1 MKKNIMSFGIIFVL
15 IAIVV
20 VSFATDKNGAK
31 QAQSK
36 DANEVIES
44 SETASTEQTSDE
56 VEYYAPDFE
65 LKSLNGET
73 VRLSQYAGKKVI
85 LNFWATWCTLCK
97 QEMPHLQSFYERYK
111 DQGVEIVAVNVT
123 DQDKGKNAVAK
134 IAEEYGLSFDILLD
148 EEGYAGME
156 YQIISLPTSFFI
168 DEEGQIMEAIAGP
181 MDEDLIE
188 DLINQI

>member
-1 MKKNIMSFGIIFVL
+1 M
-15 IAIVV
+15 
-20 VSFATDKNGAK
+20 
-31 QAQSK
+31 
-36 DANEVIES
+36 
-44 SETASTEQTSDE
+44 
-56 VEYYAPDFE
+56 
-65 LKSLNGET
+65 KSLNGET
-73 VRLSQYAGKKVI
+73 IRLSQCVGKKVI
-85 LNFWATWCTLCK
+85 LNFWATWCTQCK
-97 QEMPHLQSFYERYK
+97 AEMPHLQSFYERYK

-148 EEGYAGME
+148 EEGYAGMN

-181 MDEDLIE
+181 MDEDLME